1 VVGPKTPTDIAQVP
15 DPVMNHPTR
24 RLTLSEALR
33 WGFLILLPLAV
44 LGSIVAWPGLR
55 TFSAFRL
62 LYILL
67 CLGTAGWLLRERKL
81 PRVHVRTYLAFL
93 AFWVAWTLLS
103 LLWAADKLAGI
114 RYSIFLIM
122 MASLSAATPLAVT
135 RVRYL
140 RVALLLLLAALGV
153 ALSIGLLEIAT
164 DFRLPTSMLVGLPER
179 YQWAVTS
186 FFHNQNDF
194 ATYIAL
200 WLPVLAAIPFF
211 TRRAPPLA
219 LAFIGSLV
227 CATCLLYTGSR
238 TNLLALVLMG
248 PSLLVVLALRRGTG
262 SSPWQWILGCV
273 LLCSV
278 ATLMFLGAT
287 GRLPALSLPWVGVQH
302 WRFDTLEAEIEAG
315 EGSGGN
321 RIKLI
326 QGGLAAVRDSR
337 LLGLGPGNAET
348 YLREQR
354 GLELVQNLHNW
365 WLEVL
370 VNSGVLVF
378 LGYVTFYVV
387 LLWNLFRVAVASDR
401 TVVALSATAL
411 VVALVGYAAGSL
423 SPSSAIHFTPMWIH
437 FGLALAVLNLHRT
450 RAPDDLTVA

>member
-1 VVGPKTPTDIAQVP
+1 
-15 DPVMNHPTR
+15 MNHPTR

-44 LGSIVAWPGLR
+44 LGSIVAWPGFR
-55 TFSAFRL
+55 TLSAFRL

-67 CLGTAGWLLRERKL
+67 CLEAVLWLFTGRKTLPKVHVWWLL
-81 PRVHVRTYLAFL
+81 VFL

-103 LLWAADKLAGI
+103 LLWAADKAAGV

-122 MASLSAATPLAVT
+122 MASLTAATPLAIT

-140 RVALLLLLAALGV
+140 LVALLLLLVVLGV
-153 ALSIGLLEIAT
+153 ALSIGVMEITT

-200 WLPVLAAIPFF
+200 WLPVLAAVPFF
-211 TRRAPPLA
+211 TRRPLP
-219 LAFIGSLV
+219 LVLVFLGSLV
-227 CATCLLYTGSR
+227 CAICLLYTGSR
-238 TNLLALVLMG
+238 TNLLALGLMA

-262 SSPWQWILGCV
+262 STPWQWILGLV

-278 ATLMFLGAT
+278 AVLLFLGAT
-287 GRLPALSLPWVGVQH
+287 GRLPVLSLPWVGVQH

-370 VNSGVLVF
+370 VNGGLLVF
-378 LGYVTFYVV
+378 VGYAIFYVA
-387 LLWNLFRVAVASDR
+387 LLWNLFRVSMASGDKIVAF
-401 TVVALSATAL
+401 AATAL
-411 VVALVGYAAGSL
+411 SVALVGYTAGSL

-437 FGLALAVLNLHRT
+437 FGLGLAVLNLHRT
-450 RAPDDLTVA
+450 RAPDDLTVL